1 MIITIE
7 YENYKLYDN
16 LGKENCINEYK
27 EFFIKSNFSLNDI
40 KNFLDGKIA
49 SKVMDIIYQSI
60 LSNYI
65 DKYCIK
71 YILSLANI
79 DKILL
84 PQLDNFNNSTLY
96 IGVSDEGII
105 NGIPIYYN
113 MIDKLKEDILQK
125 IMEYYKN
132 LVGLHKFKGSNK
144 IEIGDD
150 TYYTF
155 DKIIKIIKKYTLIK
169 VDILEKNNKIN
180 DKCSNL
186 LSYIQKILKEEEE
199 YKMQTKFNNTLIR
212 MKTRYN
218 IKYNQPFYKLIRSD
232 VMIEFK
238 YFSNLSSDNFDM
250 VLFTLQKNIV
260 ERIDVHQYLYNGHY
274 IDGSLYPDDNDKD
287 KYIGTLI
294 KQFLDEYKDFKFEQ
308 MKKNFTIKK
317 LNNKNPLNKLN
328 GLLSD
333 ISCFSS
339 YLYENKDIVY
349 IMISISLPIIK
360 DKNVFLG
367 FKNLDSGIKILSR
380 TLTGIVPSTFSL
392 Y

>member
-1 MIITIE
+1 MKIIVEI
-7 YENYKLYDN
+7 NKYKLYDN
-16 LGKENCINEYK
+16 LGNENCIK
-27 EFFIKSNFSLNDI
+27 EFKEFYINKNFNLNDI
-40 KNFLDGKIA
+40 KNFMNGKI
-49 SKVMDIIYQSI
+49 SKKIMENIYRTIIK
-60 LSNYI
+60 NYI

-113 MIDKLKEDILQK
+113 MIDKLKDDILQK
-125 IMEYYKN
+125 IIEYYKN

-144 IEIGDD
+144 IEIGDN

-169 VDILEKNNKIN
+169 INILEKNNKIN

-199 YKMQTKFNNTLIR
+199 YKIQKKFNSTLIR

-238 YFSNLSSDNFDM
+238 YFSNLSSENFDM
-250 VLFTLQKNIV
+250 VLFTLQKYIV
-260 ERIDVHQYLYNGHY
+260 ERIDVHQYLYNGNY
-274 IDGSLYPDDNDKD
+274 IDGSLYPDNNDKD
-287 KYIGTLI
+287 KYISNLI
-294 KQFLDEYKDFKFEQ
+294 KQFLDEYKNFKFKQ

-317 LNNKNPLNKLN
+317 LNKKNPLNKLN
-328 GLLSD
+328 GLLSN

-360 DKNVFLG
+360 DKNVYLG
-367 FKNLDSGIKILSR
+367 FKNINSDIKILSR
-380 TLTGIVPSTFSL
+380 TLIGLIPSTQKI
-392 Y
+392 